1 MGKDQQMTTPTP
13 EAPAHEALRPHRPL
27 TAYYADETERHRW
40 LQQLFDST
48 AADYDRIEGLT
59 AFGTGPKYRRD
70 ALARAGLRAGMD
82 VLDVGTGTGLTAV
95 QAAFLTIDARRVL
108 GVDPSPGMLANARL
122 PDGLRVL
129 EGRAEAL
136 PVADASA
143 DFLSMG
149 FALRHVSDLHVVFR
163 EFHRAL
169 RPGGRV
175 CVLEITR
182 PRSRTAAFLMKLYMR
197 YAVPFV
203 ARLFG
208 RTRNVTALWRYYWDS
223 IEACV
228 PPAAV
233 MAALRE
239 AGFVDVHRHVE
250 LGIYS
255 EFVCRKPD
263 SK

>member
-1 MGKDQQMTTPTP
+1 MTAPTP
-13 EAPAHEALRPHRPL
+13 EAPTDQALPPHRPL
-27 TAYYADETERHRW
+27 PAYYSDETARHGW
-40 LQQLFDST
+40 LKQTFDST
-48 AADYDRIEGLT
+48 AADYDRIERLT

-70 ALARAGLRAGMD
+70 ALTRAGLRAGMD
-82 VLDVGTGTGLTAV
+82 VLDVGTGTGLTAIE
-95 QAAFLTIDARRVL
+95 AALLTRDARRVI
-108 GVDPSPGMLANARL
+108 GVDPSPGMLANAKL
-122 PDGLRVL
+122 PAGLRVL

-149 FALRHVSDLHVVFR
+149 FALRHVSDLRVVFR

-175 CVLEITR
+175 CLLEITR
-182 PRSRTAAFLMKLYMR
+182 PRSRAAALLLKLYMR
-197 YAVPFV
+197 HAVPII

-208 RTRNVTALWRYYWDS
+208 RTRDVTTMWRYFWDS

-228 PPAAV
+228 PPDAV

-239 AGFVDVHRHVE
+239 AGFVDVRRHVE
-250 LGIYS
+250 LGIFS
-255 EFVCRKPD
+255 EYVCRKPD
-263 SK
+263 